1 MSEEKKPYNGRIK
14 FHEHGKVGIRD
25 FDDTV
30 IISPELGYDDIIE
43 NDIDAAIVRKGTK
56 WALTDLD
63 GNPLCPFIYDRIVYI
78 GEKCFKAGTYVKPND
93 GEIIVEYADTRMTY
107 AILDEK
113 GKELIS
119 RDRGFNYISE
129 IHEGEVTAAI
139 NGRCGIIDLKGNV
152 IVDFKHKYIQPM
164 GEGHYL
170 LSYDNDENYYSTIV
184 DVNGRV
190 MIPATMKYRSIY
202 NFKNGVARAYQDGKW
217 GLIDD
222 AGNKVGAFDY
232 QFVDDWGEEFYKV
245 EKGAKK
251 NIMRPDGSIVLQD
264 WYNDV
269 FKVKKGYFAFGNTI
283 RKSKTNPKT
292 RYIEGVAH
300 VSGDIIFP
308 MIFERIRWF
317 EDDMALYAEIGTK
330 PYILTL
336 NGGIYDPQQS
346 HIPKK
351 VDIDEASFFENLVNW
366 VMPGLQFFYR
376 DTNAPIDAARIYRV
390 GDTIRAGFF
399 VDVTTKLLKPAH
411 RTRFIIASAHA
422 ALFFENEQMVKDNPN
437 IAKWNLAT
445 FHYNSFFKVMDVYE
459 TPLCTQV
466 FLLHIPMSAALLLK
480 GETAFKF
487 LDEATGSETSL
498 VQMARNSL
506 DEKIRMEFHDRS
518 FDEEWCKR
526 MEQPV
531 GMSEDLTLYPLNPV
545 PEPEDGYAA
554 NLSKL
559 VHILAEDADIE
570 FKTEVSDNFPWKG
583 VEGRVC
589 EGCFFANT
597 IVGKGEGCKKLQKE
611 EFRENYIKGVCL
623 HRKTEEDE
631 ESTFERNERWKAE
644 EAKDKAEKTSD
655 VYAIRL
661 IKEFVAE
668 KLDGDIDRLR
678 DFDLSTLSDDQKY
691 GDNDISRSNLAKAI
705 VSLVFGGEWPGLSV
719 DSLNH
724 YDYKLAPICH
734 YQNLFGANIMD
745 QYFKGL
751 QKLEPSVDLHRRAV
765 KCAHMS
771 YHIGNLIVLPNKL
784 NDRET
789 LTLYRSTKYRGYMD
803 QFLSALYNV
812 MTEQKRPDLHIKGLM
827 FKNRKMLVD
836 YQGAEGFIKFI
847 HAMMLEPFMDESGHP
862 KRVFKGVWCSMKDLD
877 NETYLEA
884 VEEYIAFCNEFIS
897 KRGER
902 MIKRIKQI
910 IQ

>member
-1 MSEEKKPYNGRIK
+1 MSEEKKYNGR
-14 FHEHGKVGIRD
+14 FQFWDHGRLGLKDRD
-25 FDDTV
+25 DNI
-30 IISPELGYDDIIE
+30 IISPELGYTEIREQDGS
-43 NDIDAAIVRKGTK
+43 DAAIVRKGDK

-63 GNPLCPFIYDRIVYI
+63 GNPRCPFIYDRIVFI
-78 GEKCFKAGTYVKPND
+78 GENCYKAGIWVRHD
-93 GEIIVEYADTRMTY
+93 DDVRVVEYADTRMTY
-107 AILDEK
+107 AILNEK
-113 GKELIS
+113 GETLCG
-119 RDRGFNYISE
+119 RDKGYTYVSE
-129 IHEGEVTAAI
+129 IHEGETTAAM

-152 IVDFKHKYIQPM
+152 IIDFKHKYIQPL

-170 LSYDNDENYYSTIV
+170 LSLDNDENYYSTVV
-184 DVNGRV
+184 DVDGRV
-190 MIPATMKYRSIY
+190 MIPSTMKYRSIY
-202 NFKNGVARAYQDGKW
+202 NFKNGVARANQDGKW

-222 AGNKVGAFDY
+222 TGNKVGEFDY
-232 QFVDDWGEEFYKV
+232 QFIDEWGEGFYKV

-251 NIMRPDGSIVLQD
+251 NIMRPDGSIVLQE
-264 WYNDV
+264 WFNDV
-269 FKVKKGYFAFGNTI
+269 FQVKNGFFIFGNTI

-292 RYIEGVAH
+292 RYINGVAH
-300 VSGDIIFP
+300 VSGDVIFP
-308 MIFERIRWF
+308 MIFERLFWF
-317 EDDMALYAEIGTK
+317 DDDMALYAEIEKK

-346 HIPKK
+346 HLPKK
-351 VDIDEASFFENLVNW
+351 INIDEASFFEKLANW
-366 VMPGLQFFYR
+366 VLPGLQFFYR
-376 DTNAPIDAARIYRV
+376 DTNAPIEASRIYHV

-445 FHYNSFFKVMDVYE
+445 LHFNSYFKVMDVYE

-466 FLLHIPMSAALLLK
+466 FLLHIPKSAAMLL
-480 GETAFKF
+480 GGSTGIQF
-487 LDEATGSETSL
+487 LDQATGSKTTL

-506 DEKIRMEFHDRS
+506 DEKMKMEFHERS
-518 FDEEWCKR
+518 FDEEWCQR

-531 GMSEDLTLYPLNPV
+531 GMSEELTLYPLNPV

-559 VHILAEDADIE
+559 VHILAEDADID

-583 VEGRVC
+583 VEGEVC
-589 EGCFFANT
+589 GGCIFANT
-597 IVGKGEGCKKLQKE
+597 IVGKGEGCEKLHKE
-611 EFRENYIKGVCL
+611 EFRVNYIKGICP
-623 HRKTEEDE
+623 HRKTKPEDE
-631 ESTFERNERWKAE
+631 SEYERRERWAAE
-644 EAKDKAEKTSD
+644 EAKDKAEKSSD
-655 VYAIRL
+655 IYAIRL
-661 IKEFVAE
+661 IKEFVQE
-668 KLDGDIDRLR
+668 KLGGDINKLR
-678 DFDLSTLSDDQKY
+678 DYDLSTLQDDSKY
-691 GDNDISRSNLAKAI
+691 GDIDISRSNLAKAI
-705 VSLVFGGEWPGLSV
+705 VSLVFGGNWPELSV

-751 QKLEPSVDLHRRAV
+751 QKLEPSEDLHRRAV

-803 QFLSALYNV
+803 QFLEAVYKV
-812 MTEQKRPDLHIKGLM
+812 MTEQKRHDLHIKGLL

-836 YQGAEGFIKFI
+836 YQGAEGFVKLLQ
-847 HAMMLEPFMDESGHP
+847 AMMLEPFMDEAGQP
-862 KRVFKGVWCSMKDLD
+862 KRVFKGVWSSMKDLD
-877 NETYLEA
+877 NETYMEA
-884 VEEYIAFCNEFIS
+884 VEEYISFCNVFIP

-902 MIKRIKQI
+902 MIERIRQL